1 MVGAPSCSLSGRRD
15 ITETRAAMLINA
27 RISPFQVRG
36 IHLHISLQYFPGPC
50 VPATGFGIYRSRNSA
65 PERQFSAG
73 FFSMK
78 TGSNRAKETV
88 LGNVQC
94 ALIHIPTSARSHP
107 SFLERPVL
115 QVGHYCG
122 KRDITELH
130 PATPHIDRISPFQVY
145 RIYQETLL
153 QYFPNTWVSAPCSDI
168 SRSTAH
174 R

>member
-1 MVGAPSCSLSGRRD
+1 M
-15 ITETRAAMLINA
+15 TETHSAMPINA
-27 RISPFQVRG
+27 RIWPFRVRG
-36 IHLHISLQYFPGPC
+36 IRLDISLQYFRGPC
-50 VPATGFGIYRSRNSA
+50 VPAPSSGIYRSRNSA

-78 TGSNRAKETV
+78 TGSNRAKETA
-88 LGNVQC
+88 LSNVRC
-94 ALIHIPTSARSHP
+94 ALKYISTSARSHHP
-107 SFLERPVL
+107 FLKGLVL

-122 KRDITELH
+122 KLDITELH

>member
-1 MVGAPSCSLSGRRD
+1 M
-15 ITETRAAMLINA
+15 TETHSAMPINA
-27 RISPFQVRG
+27 RIWPFRVRG
-36 IHLHISLQYFPGPC
+36 IRLDISLQWFRGPF
-50 VPATGFGIYRSRNSA
+50 VPAPGSGIYRSRNSA

-73 FFSMK
+73 LFSMK
-78 TGSNRAKETV
+78 TGSNRAKETA
-88 LGNVQC
+88 LSNVQC
-94 ALIHIPTSARSHP
+94 ALKYISTSARSHP
-107 SFLERPVL
+107 SFLKWLVL

-122 KRDITELH
+122 KQDITELH